1 MILRVAFAASLAGAL
16 LLAKEPLR
24 PVEVK
29 TVRAVDYSKGMA
41 VRIAETAGQLNIEAW
56 DQPRVQATLSSVEW
70 AEAHEQARV
79 KKKLERIG
87 LVVERE
93 SGDVTVEMQ
102 APSRHFWARLLRG
115 KTNAT
120 VTCTVM
126 IPRDA
131 KLMVRHQDGAVVVY
145 GAGGDIDAA
154 ARFGD
159 IVLQLAAPGK
169 YSVDA
174 RVRVGGVYTD
184 YEGKYRQPLLV
195 GQKFVTE
202 GGAGARKVTARV
214 GVGGISIVSVAPPLR
229 VSAPAPLH

>member
-1 MILRVAFAASLAGAL
+1 MMLRIGLAAVVCISVAGAK
-16 LLAKEPLR
+16 APLQ

-29 TVRAVDYSKGMA
+29 TVRAVDYAKGMA

-70 AEAHEQARV
+70 AEPHEQARV
-79 KKKLERIG
+79 KKKLARIG
-87 LVVERE
+87 LVVEKE

-120 VTCTVM
+120 ITCTVM

-131 KLMVRHQDGAVVVY
+131 ALIVRHGDGAVVVY
-145 GAGGDIDAA
+145 GAGGDIDAT

-159 IVLQLAAPGK
+159 IVLQLATPGK
-169 YSVDA
+169 YSMDA

-184 YEGKYRQPLLV
+184 FEGKYRQPLLV
-195 GQKFVTE
+195 GQKFVTD

-214 GVGGISIVSVAPPLR
+214 GIGGISIVSAAPPL
-229 VSAPAPLH
+229 SLSGPAPLH

>member
-1 MILRVAFAASLAGAL
+1 MILRVALAASLVSAL
-16 LLAKEPLR
+16 LAAKEPLQ

-29 TVRAVDYSKGMA
+29 TVRAVAYSKGMA

-56 DQPRVQATLSSVEW
+56 DQPRVEATLSTVEW
-70 AEAHEQARV
+70 AGAHEQVRV
-79 KKKLERIG
+79 KKRLQRIG
-87 LVVERE
+87 LVVEKE

-131 KLMVRHQDGAVVVY
+131 QLIVRHQDGAVVVY
-145 GAGGDIDAA
+145 GAGGDIDAST
-154 ARFGD
+154 RFGD
-159 IVLQLAAPGK
+159 IVLQLATPGK
-169 YSVDA
+169 YSMDA
-174 RVRVGGVYTD
+174 RVRIGGVYTD
-184 YEGKYRQPLLV
+184 YDGKYRQPLLV
-195 GQKFVTE
+195 GQKFITD
-202 GGAGARKVTARV
+202 GGAGAHKVTARV
-214 GVGGISIVSVAPPLR
+214 GVGGISIVSTAPPLS